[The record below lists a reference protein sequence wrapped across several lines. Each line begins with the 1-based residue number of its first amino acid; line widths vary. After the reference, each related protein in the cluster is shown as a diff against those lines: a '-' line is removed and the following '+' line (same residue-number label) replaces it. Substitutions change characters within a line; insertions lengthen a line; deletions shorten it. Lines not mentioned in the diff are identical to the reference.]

1 MKLNKYQRM
10 EVLATPAAY
19 RIMLDTVRINR
30 DLAMYVG
37 CKGED
42 LLTFAGRLTGAC
54 LEHYQAD
61 GYLIFVAGPLVC
73 KLCGMSAA
81 LDGTT
86 TFNQIRIRLQ
96 HEAGQDLDQED
107 YCYCGSLSG
116 YWEEW
121 A

>member
-19 RIMLDTVRINR
+19 RIMKDTVRIVR
-30 DLAMYVG
+30 AMYADFE
-37 CKGED
+37 GED
-42 LLTFAGRLTGAC
+42 STVFDARLAAAA

-73 KLCGMSAA
+73 KLCEMSAA

-96 HEAGQDLDQED
+96 HEAGQDLDQQD
-107 YCYCGSLSG
+107 YCYCGSYSG
-116 YWEEW
+116 YWEDW

>member
-19 RIMLDTVRINR
+19 RIMKDTVRIVR
-30 DLAMYVG
+30 SMYADFE
-37 CKGED
+37 GED
-42 LLTFAGRLTGAC
+42 SMLFDARLAAAA

-73 KLCGMSAA
+73 KLCGKSEA
-81 LDGTT
+81 LDGTA

-96 HEAGQDLDQED
+96 HEAGQDLDQQD
-107 YCYCGSLSG
+107 YCYCGPLSG
-116 YWEEW
+116 YWEDW

>member
-10 EVLATPAAY
+10 EILATPAAY
-19 RIMLDTVRINR
+19 RIMLDTVRIVR
-30 DLAMYVG
+30 SMYADFD
-37 CKGED
+37 GED
-42 LLTFAGRLTGAC
+42 SMLFDGRLAAAA
-54 LEHYQAD
+54 LAHYEAD

-73 KLCGMSAA
+73 KLCEMSAA

-96 HEAGQDLDQED
+96 HEAGQDLDQQD
-107 YCYCGSLSG
+107 YCYCGSLDG
-116 YWEEW
+116 YWEDW

>member
-19 RIMLDTVRINR
+19 RIMLDTVRIVR
-30 DLAMYVG
+30 SMYADFE
-37 CKGED
+37 GED
-42 LLTFAGRLTGAC
+42 SMLFDARLAAAA

-73 KLCGMSAA
+73 KLCDMSAA

-96 HEAGQDLDQED
+96 HEAGQDLDQQD
-107 YCYCGSLSG
+107 YCYCGPLSG
-116 YWEEW
+116 NWEDW

>member
-19 RIMLDTVRINR
+19 RIMKDTVRIVR
-30 DLAMYVG
+30 AMYADYE
-37 CKGED
+37 GED
-42 LLTFAGRLTGAC
+42 SSLFDARLAAAA

-73 KLCGMSAA
+73 KLCEMSAA
-81 LDGTT
+81 MDGTT

-96 HEAGQDLDQED
+96 HEAGQDLDQQD
-107 YCYCGSLSG
+107 YCYCGPLSG
-116 YWEEW
+116 YWEDW